1 LQAALGAAYRIERE
15 LGGGGMSRVFVAY
28 DESLGRRVV
37 VKVLREDV
45 VEGISRERFRR
56 EVLTSANLQHPNI
69 VGVIAAGDADGLPY
83 FVMPFVEGESL
94 RALLRRDGV
103 LSIPN
108 GVAVL
113 RDVARAL
120 AFAHSRGI
128 VHRDIKPD
136 NVLLAGGVAVV
147 ADFGVAKAVATA
159 RASERHP
166 HGSLTGAGMSLGT
179 PAYMSPEQV
188 AGDPTMDHRADI
200 YAFGATAYEMFTGQP
215 LFANRSVAEQM
226 SAHLVER
233 PAPVSS
239 MRPEVPEALD
249 ALVARCLEKEPSRR
263 PQAATEILALLDDPA
278 VVSGQVASSSTP
290 SLVVAQRR
298 RRTWPRY
305 AALAAIVAAL
315 GLVAVLSQGADPV
328 TPAASVGAPAG
339 LSVAVF
345 PLVSISVDSGDR
357 YIAEGMTEALTN
369 ALASLPGTRVASRSA
384 APARSVR
391 TDAGAVASRLGVSM
405 YMEGTVQRSAERLRV
420 TLRLVSAVD
429 GFTVWSDVYD
439 RTSGDLLAA
448 QSEIASGVAD
458 AMRRA
463 RWIRLL
469 PTAAAS
475 RVRRRPRGPAAA
487 AVRPAGWLPIAAP
500 LPCRP
505 GRRSWSGCP

>member
-1 LQAALGAAYRIERE
+1 MLTARLQAALGGAYRIERE
-15 LGGGGMSRVFVAY
+15 LGGGGMSRVFVAF

-94 RALLRRDGV
+94 RTLLRRDGV
-103 LSIPN
+103 MSIPN

-136 NVLLAGGVAVV
+136 NVLLAGGAAVV

-200 YAFGATAYEMFTGQP
+200 YAFGATAYEIFTGQS

-239 MRPEVPEALD
+239 LRPEVPGALD
-249 ALVARCLEKEPSRR
+249 ALVARCLEKEPARR

-290 SLVVAQRR
+290 SLVVAQRH

-305 AALAAIVAAL
+305 AALAAVVAAIALAALFSRRNPTAL
-315 GLVAVLSQGADPV
+315 GPQPVVA
-328 TPAASVGAPAG
+328 TAPTG
-339 LSVAVF
+339 PSIAVF
-345 PLVSISVDSGDR
+345 PLVSISADSGDR
-357 YIAEGMTEALTN
+357 YIADGMTEALTN
-369 ALASLPGTRVASRSA
+369 ALAGLPGMRVASRSA
-384 APARSVR
+384 AASAQREGLTP
-391 TDAGAVASRLGVSM
+391 DATASRLGVSM
-405 YMEGTVQRSAERLRV
+405 YMEGTVQRSAQRLRV
-420 TLRLVSAVD
+420 TLRLVSAAD
-429 GFTVWSDVYD
+429 GFTIWSDVYD
-439 RTSGDLLAA
+439 RTSADVLTA

-458 AMRRA
+458 A
-463 RWIRLL
+463 
-469 PTAAAS
+469 
-475 RVRRRPRGPAAA
+475 VRQGATDPAATDSLQ
-487 AVRPAGWLPIAAP
+487 R
-500 LPCRP
+500 
-505 GRRSWSGCP
+505 

>member
-1 LQAALGAAYRIERE
+1 MATPDSFPTTDTLAARIQLALGGAYRIERE
-15 LGGGGMSRVFVAY
+15 LGGGGMSRVFVAF

-56 EVLTSANLQHPNI
+56 EVLVSANLQHPNI

-94 RALLRRDGV
+94 RSLLRRDGA
-103 LSIPN
+103 LSVPN

-136 NVLLAGGVAVV
+136 NVLLAGGAAIV
-147 ADFGVAKAVATA
+147 ADFGVAKAVASA
-159 RASERHP
+159 RASDRHP

-200 YAFGATAYEMFTGQP
+200 YAFGATAYEIFTGQP

-233 PAPVSS
+233 PVPVSAL
-239 MRPEVPEALD
+239 RPGVPEALD
-249 ALVARCLEKEPSRR
+249 ALVASCLEKDPARR
-263 PQAATEILALLDDPA
+263 PQSATEILARLDDPA

-290 SLVVAQRR
+290 SLVLQQRR
-298 RRTWPRY
+298 RSRWPRY
-305 AALAAIVAAL
+305 AGLAVVLAGIAVAAL
-315 GLVAVLSQGADPV
+315 VSQRTSSTTDQPAVVSAPV
-328 TPAASVGAPAG
+328 GPSI
-339 LSVAVF
+339 AVF
-345 PLVSISVDSGDR
+345 PLVSISADSGDR

-369 ALASLPGTRVASRSA
+369 ALAGLPGLRVASRTAAASA
-384 APARSVR
+384 QREGQAP
-391 TDAGAVASRLGVSM
+391 DAIASRLGVSM

-420 TLRLVSAVD
+420 TLRLVNAAD
-429 GFTVWSDVYD
+429 GFTIWSDVYD
-439 RTSGDLLAA
+439 RASGDLLTA
-448 QSEIASGVAD
+448 QSEIATGVAD
-458 AMRRA
+458 AVRQGA
-463 RWIRLL
+463 LDPASADSAAL
-469 PTAAAS
+469 P
-475 RVRRRPRGPAAA
+475 R
-487 AVRPAGWLPIAAP
+487 
-500 LPCRP
+500 
-505 GRRSWSGCP
+505 